1 MTEFAL
7 FAEFTLMSAFALIYT
22 YMQIEILK
30 LKFNLS
36 LVQDMHCKY
45 VRISSPPPQTS

>member
-36 LVQDMHCKY
+36 LVKDMHCKY